1 MPREPETMSRPSLL
15 VRTAIVF
22 CALGAPLH
30 LSAQSRYGGDGFL
43 YGRPSVSVTVR
54 GGLAQPTA
62 KSDIFA
68 FSRKNLTLSQSDYLS
83 GSWGVDVGVR
93 LANKLE
99 LQLGVAYSSRSADS
113 EFRDWVDNEKKPI
126 EQSTTFRRTPMTV
139 GLKYYLTSPGRSL
152 GKLAWVP
159 SKVTPYVAA
168 GGGVVSYLYQQSGDF
183 VDFKTLDVFSS
194 TLSSRAT
201 TATGFAALG
210 VGYSLSSSF
219 SLVTEARYDSA
230 RGRTTRDFQGFSRI
244 DLSGV
249 AMTAGLNVRF

>member
-1 MPREPETMSRPSLL
+1 MPREPQTMSRPFLPVGTAL
-15 VRTAIVF
+15 VL
-22 CALGAPLH
+22 CALSAPLQ

-43 YGRPSVSVTVR
+43 YGRPNVFVTLR
-54 GGLAQPTA
+54 GGVAQPTA
-62 KSDIFA
+62 RSDIFA
-68 FSRKNLTLSQSDYLS
+68 FSKKNLTLSQSDYLG
-83 GSWGVDVGVR
+83 GSWGLDVGVR
-93 LANKLE
+93 LANRLE
-99 LQLGVAYSSRSADS
+99 LQLGVAHSSRKADS

-152 GKLAWVP
+152 GRLAWVP

-168 GGGVVSYLYQQSGDF
+168 GGGLVSYLYRQSGDF
-183 VDFKTLDVFSS
+183 VDFKTLDVFKS
-194 TLSSRAT
+194 TLSSKAT

-219 SLVTEARYDSA
+219 SLVTEARFDSA
-230 RGRTTRDFQGFSRI
+230 RGRTTKDFQGFSRI